1 MVQQISAKRSEKR
14 LVSFT
19 LPSASSPTLLTM
31 STTALNVEY
40 SFDPS
45 LASNRLPDR
54 QIDAVLFDFGG
65 VLTSSPFTAI
75 KAWAVENGH
84 EPEGLLRMFIGHPHE
99 TDHPFHRAER
109 GELSAHDMFT
119 EISVEAA
126 KVGIDPAG
134 FAAGMSMT
142 TRHDVI
148 EYIKGLRADGIALAL
163 VTNNFA
169 EMSGHWR
176 TMAPVDDLFD
186 LVVES
191 SAEGVRKP
199 TAAIYERALNRLG
212 VAANRAAFLDDLE
225 DNIAGSQAI
234 GIHSIH
240 VTDNYQ
246 TALSQLDAL
255 LGR

>member
-1 MVQQISAKRSEKR
+1 
-14 LVSFT
+14 VST
-19 LPSASSPTLLTM
+19 P
-31 STTALNVEY
+31 ALDLESGFV
-40 SFDPS
+40 FDS
-45 LASNRLPDR
+45 NLANERLPDR
-54 QIDAVLFDFGG
+54 QVDAVLFDFGG
-65 VLTSSPFTAI
+65 VLTSSPFSAI
-75 KAWAVENGH
+75 RAWAVENGH
-84 EPEGLLRMFIGHPHE
+84 EPEGMLRMFIGHAHE
-99 TDHPFHRAER
+99 TEHPFHRAER

-134 FAAGMSMT
+134 FAAGLSMT

-191 SAEGVRKP
+191 SQEGVRKP
-199 TAAIYERALNRLG
+199 TAGIYKLTLERLG
-212 VAANRAAFLDDLE
+212 IPANRAAFLDDLE
-225 DNIAGSQAI
+225 DNIIGSQAV
-234 GIHSIH
+234 GLHSIL
-240 VTDNYQ
+240 VTDDYQ
-246 TALSQLDAL
+246 KALAQLDML
-255 LGR
+255 LGRQP

>member
-1 MVQQISAKRSEKR
+1 
-14 LVSFT
+14 VSDPT
-19 LPSASSPTLLTM
+19 ANLESDSVSAS
-31 STTALNVEY
+31 AF
-40 SFDPS
+40 SFDPT
-45 LASNRLPDR
+45 LADERLPNRL
-54 QIDAVLFDFGG
+54 IDAVLFDFGG
-65 VLTSSPFTAI
+65 VLTSSPFSAI
-75 KAWAVENGH
+75 KAWAVEHGH
-84 EPEGLLRMFIGHPHE
+84 EPESLLRMFIGHAHE

-134 FAAGMSMT
+134 FAAGLSMT

-148 EYIKGLRADGIALAL
+148 EYIKGLRDDGIALAL

-191 SAEGVRKP
+191 STEGVRKP
-199 TAAIYERALNRLG
+199 TAAIYELTLERLG
-212 VAANRAAFLDDLE
+212 IPANRAAFLDDLE
-225 DNIAGSQAI
+225 DNIIGSHAV
-234 GIHSIH
+234 GIHSIL
-240 VTDNYQ
+240 VGDDYQ
-246 TALSQLDAL
+246 QALTQLDLL
-255 LGR
+255 LGRQP

>member
-1 MVQQISAKRSEKR
+1 MLNFTFDAALADER
-14 LVSFT
+14 L
-19 LPSASSPTLLTM
+19 
-31 STTALNVEY
+31 
-40 SFDPS
+40 
-45 LASNRLPDR
+45 SNRHV
-54 QIDAVLFDFGG
+54 DAVLFDFGG
-65 VLTSSPFTAI
+65 VLTSSPFSAI
-75 KAWAVENGH
+75 KAWAVEHGH
-84 EPEGLLRMFIGHPHE
+84 EPESLLRMFIGHAHE

-134 FAAGMSMT
+134 FAAGLSMT

-199 TAAIYERALNRLG
+199 TAAIYELTLERLG
-212 VAANRAAFLDDLE
+212 IPANRAAFLDDLD
-225 DNIAGSQAI
+225 DNIIGSQAV
-234 GIHSIH
+234 GIHSIL
-240 VTDNYQ
+240 VADDYQ
-246 TALSQLDAL
+246 QALTQLDAL

>member
-1 MVQQISAKRSEKR
+1 
-14 LVSFT
+14 
-19 LPSASSPTLLTM
+19 M
-31 STTALNVEY
+31 STNTLNSEFA
-40 SFDPS
+40 FDPS
-45 LASNRLPDR
+45 WADERLPDR
-54 QIDAVLFDFGG
+54 RIDAVLFDFGG

-84 EPEGLLRMFIGHPHE
+84 EPEGLLRMFIGYPHK

-126 KVGIDPAG
+126 KLGIDPAG
-134 FAAGMSMT
+134 FAAGLSMA

-148 EYIKGLRADGIALAL
+148 DYLRGLRADGIALAL

-186 LVVES
+186 VVVES
-191 SAEGVRKP
+191 SSEGVRKP
-199 TAAIYERALNRLG
+199 TAAIYERTLDRLG
-212 VAANRAAFLDDLE
+212 VPAHRAAFLDDLE
-225 DNIAGSQAI
+225 DNIVGAQAV
-234 GIHSIH
+234 GLHSIL
-240 VTDNYQ
+240 VTEEYSV
-246 TALSQLDAL
+246 ALTQLDAL

>member
-1 MVQQISAKRSEKR
+1 MS
-14 LVSFT
+14 T
-19 LPSASSPTLLTM
+19 PTLKLESGFVFD
-31 STTALNVEY
+31 ST
-40 SFDPS
+40 
-45 LASNRLPDR
+45 LASELLPNRR
-54 QIDAVLFDFGG
+54 IDAVLFDFGG
-65 VLTSSPFTAI
+65 VLTSSPFSAI

-84 EPEGLLRMFIGHPHE
+84 EPEGMLRMFIGHAHE

-134 FAAGMSMT
+134 FAAGLSMT

-191 SAEGVRKP
+191 SQEGVRKP
-199 TAAIYERALNRLG
+199 TAGIYELTLERLG
-212 VAANRAAFLDDLE
+212 IPANRAAFLDDLE
-225 DNIAGSQAI
+225 DNIVGSQAV
-234 GIHSIH
+234 GLHSIL
-240 VTDNYQ
+240 VTDDYQ
-246 TALSQLDAL
+246 KALAQLDML
-255 LGR
+255 LGRQP

>member
-1 MVQQISAKRSEKR
+1 M
-14 LVSFT
+14 
-19 LPSASSPTLLTM
+19 P
-31 STTALNVEY
+31 TTAPTTY
-40 SFDPS
+40 FAFDPS
-45 LASNRLPDR
+45 LAGERLPSR
-54 QIDAVLFDFGG
+54 RIDAVLFDFGG

-84 EPEGLLRMFIGHPHE
+84 EPEGLLRMFIGYPHE

-119 EISVEAA
+119 EISVQAA

-134 FAAGMSMT
+134 FAAGLSMT
-142 TRHDVI
+142 TRDDVI
-148 EYIKGLRADGIALAL
+148 TYIRGLRKDGIALAL

-186 LVVES
+186 IVVES
-191 SAEGVRKP
+191 SSEGVRKP
-199 TAAIYERALNRLG
+199 TAAIYERTLDRLG
-212 VAANRAAFLDDLE
+212 VPAHRAAFLDDLE
-225 DNIAGSQAI
+225 DNIAGSQAV
-234 GIHSIH
+234 GLHSIL
-240 VTDNYQ
+240 VSDDYAG
-246 TALSQLDAL
+246 ALTQLDAL

>member
-1 MVQQISAKRSEKR
+1 
-14 LVSFT
+14 
-19 LPSASSPTLLTM
+19 M
-31 STTALNVEY
+31 STNTLNSEFA
-40 SFDPS
+40 FDPS
-45 LASNRLPDR
+45 WADERLPDR
-54 QIDAVLFDFGG
+54 RIDAVLFDFGG

-84 EPEGLLRMFIGHPHE
+84 EPEGLLRMFIGYPHE
-99 TDHPFHRAER
+99 TEHPFHRAER

-126 KVGIDPAG
+126 KLGIDPAG
-134 FAAGMSMT
+134 FAAGLSMA

-148 EYIKGLRADGIALAL
+148 DYIRRLRTDGIALAL

-186 LVVES
+186 VVVES
-191 SAEGVRKP
+191 SSEGVRKP
-199 TAAIYERALNRLG
+199 TAAIYERTLDRLG
-212 VAANRAAFLDDLE
+212 VPAHRAAFLDDLE
-225 DNIAGSQAI
+225 DNIVGAQAV
-234 GIHSIH
+234 GLHSIL
-240 VTDNYQ
+240 VTEEYSV
-246 TALSQLDAL
+246 ALTQLDAL

>member
-1 MVQQISAKRSEKR
+1 
-14 LVSFT
+14 
-19 LPSASSPTLLTM
+19 M
-31 STTALNVEY
+31 STPALHLE
-40 SFDPS
+40 SGFAFDTT
-45 LASNRLPDR
+45 LASVRLPNR

-65 VLTSSPFTAI
+65 VLTSSPFSAI
-75 KAWAVENGH
+75 KAWAIENGH
-84 EPEGLLRMFIGHPHE
+84 EPEALLRMFIGYPHE
-99 TDHPFHRAER
+99 TSHPFHRAER

-119 EISVEAA
+119 EVSVEAA
-126 KVGIDPAG
+126 KIGIDPAG
-134 FAAGMSMT
+134 FAAGLSMT

-199 TAAIYERALNRLG
+199 TAGIYELTLERLG
-212 VAANRAAFLDDLE
+212 IPANRAAFLDDLE
-225 DNIAGSQAI
+225 DNIAGSQAV
-234 GIHSIH
+234 GLHSIL
-240 VTDNYQ
+240 VTDNY
-246 TALSQLDAL
+246 TSALTQLNVL